1 MIKRLLTIL
10 AVGVLLVSCSDLTSD
25 VKKVRAKRYYF
36 NTATAKWTNS
46 INVQEIVVDTIF
58 HVGDTVQQRRE
69 MYIIVK

>member
-1 MIKRLLTIL
+1 MKTVIL
-10 AVGVLLVSCSDLTSD
+10 FFAAIATLSSCSDLTSD

-46 INVQEIVVDTIF
+46 INVQEIIVDTIF